1 MPRPLVEVRQT
12 VLNPVVTVNDPVQQ
26 VCLIGLHVNEK
37 TDVTVNTL
45 DRLSAIAAAD
55 DLHVLPAAAANQ
67 SFDIKETG
75 VIINTDI
82 DMGPDQFD
90 LDGDLS
96 IKFSSAD
103 ISRKTL
109 NNFNNAPASADD
121 AAIVYDTSTINLA
134 AELSDVEADA
144 LSTNTLSVVCKP
156 LSTYF
161 NKLVLASGTAI
172 DFVTGAV
179 DGNILEINTAIS
191 NLNVGDIIQVGTAS
205 LNTAGNITCKI
216 LRIDSDAIY
225 VCGTNGTQNALL
237 VDSTAL
243 NLYPAIEVGTAAIGG
258 SKFKLTYAGTTESK
272 VLAIDGAKT
281 KLTLETRLP
290 FVSHNSSDGADK
302 RGKGVLLQSLSSAEL
317 ASYEIAET
325 DGTNP
330 LAVTSDTTGNVTMD
344 IAGARLHQT
353 ISGVNYQIVRATMTS
368 SYSVALNSNS
378 TQVVTVDSN
387 TLASTLGSTTPRN
400 QLAVAANLA
409 LLNSGGSSVGV
420 LALDLS
426 PAEGETAAK
435 SLADAYA
442 EALVILNKNINVYAM
457 VPLTQNLTTT
467 KTYSAAAEAMSMP
480 KKGKFR
486 ICLGTGS
493 GAPLVDYI
501 IGSETSPSTTGS
513 ISGGNISDVANAFR
527 APSSKVLAGDAVI
540 ATHVNA
546 GVTTTYTGS
555 VTSVTNTLLTITW
568 VGVAPANITTYY
580 VSRSL
585 ANRKHIA
592 RQIEILKAEASS
604 ASSKRLFL
612 TFPGKCSITVGETTY
627 SSVPAYFVTAAFS
640 GVLTRLEIHRP
651 KNFIGLAGIVALEDF
666 SRFSDDQLDEISD
679 AGYLVFQQREA
690 TSVPFCVHQVNT
702 YHGTSAG
709 TQEFTELSVIANYD
723 FVSRYFK
730 EILDPFAGTMNIVP
744 STYGIIRASI
754 ESGIMNLQSR
764 RVSTIGA
771 PLLTGSIDYV
781 RQASYDQ
788 GTIEA
793 SVSVTIPKV
802 LNKLILEVVSG

>member
-37 TDVTVNTL
+37 TDVPVKTL
-45 DRLSAIAAAD
+45 DRLSGIAAAD
-55 DLHVLPAAAANQ
+55 DLHILPTAPANQ
-67 SFDIKETG
+67 SFNIEETG

-109 NNFNNAPASADD
+109 NNFNNAPESDD
-121 AAIVYDTSTINLA
+121 ANAIVYDTSTITLDA
-134 AELSDVEADA
+134 ALTDPEADA

-161 NKLVLASGTAI
+161 NKLVLASGNSI

-179 DGNILEINTAIS
+179 DGNILEINTAIYD
-191 NLNVGDIIQVGTAS
+191 LNVGDIIQVGAGA
-205 LNTAGNITCKI
+205 LNVGGNITCKI

-237 VDSTAL
+237 VDSTDL
-243 NLYPAIEVGTAAIGG
+243 TLYPAITVGTDAIGG

-272 VLAIDGAKT
+272 VLAIDADKL

-290 FVSHNSSDGADK
+290 FVSHNSTGGADK

-325 DGTNP
+325 DSTNP
-330 LAVTSDTTGNVTMD
+330 LLVTSLTTGNVTMA

-353 ISGVNYQIVRATMTS
+353 ISGVNYQVVRATMTS

-378 TQVVTVDSN
+378 TQVVTVNSN

-467 KTYSAAAEAMSMP
+467 KTYSLAAEAMSMP

-501 IGSETSPSTTGS
+501 IGSEASPSTTGS
-513 ISGGNISDVANAFR
+513 VSGGNISDVANAFR

-555 VTSVTNTLLTITW
+555 VTSVTNTLLTIDW
-568 VGVAPANITTYY
+568 VDDAPASITTYY

-585 ANRKHIA
+585 ANRKHIT

-612 TFPGKCSITVGETTY
+612 TFPGKCSIRVGETTY
-627 SSVPAYFVTAAFS
+627 SNVPAYFVTAAFS

-651 KNFIGLAGIVALEDF
+651 KNFIGLAGIIALEDF
-666 SRFSDDQLDEISD
+666 SRFTDDHLDEISD

-690 TSVPFCVHQVNT
+690 TSAPFCVHQVNT

-709 TQEFTELSVIANYD
+709 TQEYTELSVIANYD